1 MGKAL
6 EGNYGFGQKLVWV
19 WKNLNENFSQTN
31 MGSTPGSRKVPHAAK
46 QLSLY
51 AKLLS
56 PQAVEPELCKKR
68 SHWNQKPMNLHEE
81 QPLLVATG
89 ESLHAAVTIQ
99 SNQK

>member
-6 EGNYGFGQKLVWV
+6 EGNYGVGQKLVSV
-19 WKNLNENFSQTN
+19 WKNLNEIFSQTN
-31 MGSTPGSRKVPHAAK
+31 MGSTPGSRKVPHAAE

-56 PQAVEPELCKKR
+56 PQALEPELCNKR
-68 SHWNQKPMNLHEE
+68 NHWNQKPVHLHE
-81 QPLLVATG
+81 PLLVATG
-89 ESLHAAVTIQ
+89 ESPHAAVTTQ